1 MPQRGTFV
9 NGIKTQYTSRFE
21 KVTLFAVAFLFAQMA
36 SAVSPDN
43 SGDTQDANVS
53 SHTLYFALPDQHAS
67 PQHEARTEF
76 DCSDKI
82 YSVIELS
89 NFKHG
94 RYAITIVWTDPSGAD
109 RERTEYPFSVFE
121 PETRLWGWLELSR
134 ATGAG
139 MLQWLNPAA
148 GLEEFIG
155 PWTATIYIDGKKLV
169 SGSFEVLC

>member
-1 MPQRGTFV
+1 MNK
-9 NGIKTQYTSRFE
+9 NGIKVKQSSTIL
-21 KVTLFAVAFLFAQMA
+21 KVTTLFVVAFLFAPFSSA
-36 SAVSPDN
+36 SNDKSDSVNN
-43 SGDTQDANVS
+43 SEA
-53 SHTLYFALPDQHAS
+53 SHKLYFALPDKHAF
-67 PQHEARTEF
+67 PQQEAKTEF

-82 YSVIELS
+82 YSVIELT

-94 RYAITIVWTDPSGAD
+94 RHAITIVWTDPSGTD

-121 PETRLWGWLELSR
+121 KETRLWGWLELSR
-134 ATGAG
+134 ARGAG

-155 PWTATIYIDGKKLV
+155 PWVATIYIDGKKLE